1 MEVFLLCINERVFL
15 DFGKSVC
22 VVLFNTCHLFPQ
34 TAIDLCGFLVV
45 DRRRTSVFWM
55 CAASCICGK
64 CFRMDMP
71 GVMDSF
77 SDCGN

>member
-1 MEVFLLCINERVFL
+1 MLRKKCINERVFL

-34 TAIDLCGFLVV
+34 TAIDLCGFWLLTGGAHLFLDVC
-45 DRRRTSVFWM
+45 RFLHMW
-55 CAASCICGK
+55 K